1 MNRILIELKKN
12 MKECL
17 EKYVQDILPDDL
29 EDRGAIFYM
38 NGKNGT
44 EFDWYVNDKVSDFM
58 IFYNDEDNLGAV
70 KATIY
75 NNGELLI
82 YVYGE
87 QGKNVVQR
95 VQTNLDVTTD
105 EVLELAIIFKNKADE
120 LKIWD
125 ENIENI
131 ETDTHPDNDQ
141 INDFLSHA
149 HYYDDM
155 KARRQM
161 LGQAAY
167 VSKKIIDEGC
177 KIGYMCRDE
186 AVREHDS
193 GWAFMAGD
201 EDEEY
206 VENSKNIQLM
216 SIHQVVQI
224 DNLVWKYINSP
235 VGTRLVRVSDDEF
248 EPDEYD
254 NA

>member
-17 EKYVQDILPDDL
+17 EKYVPDILPDDL

-105 EVLELAIIFKNKADE
+105 EVLELAIIFRNK
-120 LKIWD
+120 
-125 ENIENI
+125 
-131 ETDTHPDNDQ
+131 
-141 INDFLSHA
+141 
-149 HYYDDM
+149 
-155 KARRQM
+155 
-161 LGQAAY
+161 
-167 VSKKIIDEGC
+167 
-177 KIGYMCRDE
+177 
-186 AVREHDS
+186 
-193 GWAFMAGD
+193 
-201 EDEEY
+201 
-206 VENSKNIQLM
+206 
-216 SIHQVVQI
+216 
-224 DNLVWKYINSP
+224 
-235 VGTRLVRVSDDEF
+235 
-248 EPDEYD
+248 PDEYD
-254 NA
+254 NE

>member
-1 MNRILIELKKN
+1 MNRLLIELKKN

-17 EKYVQDILPDDL
+17 EKYVSDILPDDL

-58 IFYNDEDNLGAV
+58 IFYNDKDNLGAV

-105 EVLELAIIFKNKADE
+105 EVLELAIIFRNKA
-120 LKIWD
+120 
-125 ENIENI
+125 
-131 ETDTHPDNDQ
+131 
-141 INDFLSHA
+141 
-149 HYYDDM
+149 
-155 KARRQM
+155 
-161 LGQAAY
+161 
-167 VSKKIIDEGC
+167 
-177 KIGYMCRDE
+177 
-186 AVREHDS
+186 
-193 GWAFMAGD
+193 
-201 EDEEY
+201 
-206 VENSKNIQLM
+206 
-216 SIHQVVQI
+216 
-224 DNLVWKYINSP
+224 
-235 VGTRLVRVSDDEF
+235 
-248 EPDEYD
+248 DEYD

>member
-17 EKYVQDILPDDL
+17 EKYVSDILPDDL

-105 EVLELAIIFKNKADE
+105 EVLELAIIFRNK
-120 LKIWD
+120 
-125 ENIENI
+125 
-131 ETDTHPDNDQ
+131 
-141 INDFLSHA
+141 
-149 HYYDDM
+149 
-155 KARRQM
+155 
-161 LGQAAY
+161 
-167 VSKKIIDEGC
+167 
-177 KIGYMCRDE
+177 
-186 AVREHDS
+186 
-193 GWAFMAGD
+193 
-201 EDEEY
+201 
-206 VENSKNIQLM
+206 
-216 SIHQVVQI
+216 
-224 DNLVWKYINSP
+224 
-235 VGTRLVRVSDDEF
+235 
-248 EPDEYD
+248 PDEYD
-254 NA
+254 NE

>member
-17 EKYVQDILPDDL
+17 EKYVPDILPDDL

-58 IFYNDEDNLGAV
+58 IFYNDKDNLGDV

-105 EVLELAIIFKNKADE
+105 EVLELAIIFRNKA
-120 LKIWD
+120 
-125 ENIENI
+125 
-131 ETDTHPDNDQ
+131 
-141 INDFLSHA
+141 
-149 HYYDDM
+149 
-155 KARRQM
+155 
-161 LGQAAY
+161 
-167 VSKKIIDEGC
+167 
-177 KIGYMCRDE
+177 
-186 AVREHDS
+186 
-193 GWAFMAGD
+193 
-201 EDEEY
+201 
-206 VENSKNIQLM
+206 
-216 SIHQVVQI
+216 
-224 DNLVWKYINSP
+224 
-235 VGTRLVRVSDDEF
+235 
-248 EPDEYD
+248 DEYD

>member
-17 EKYVQDILPDDL
+17 EKYVSDILPDDL

-58 IFYNDEDNLGAV
+58 IFYNDKDNLGDV

-105 EVLELAIIFKNKADE
+105 EVLELAIIFRNK
-120 LKIWD
+120 
-125 ENIENI
+125 
-131 ETDTHPDNDQ
+131 
-141 INDFLSHA
+141 
-149 HYYDDM
+149 
-155 KARRQM
+155 
-161 LGQAAY
+161 
-167 VSKKIIDEGC
+167 
-177 KIGYMCRDE
+177 
-186 AVREHDS
+186 
-193 GWAFMAGD
+193 
-201 EDEEY
+201 
-206 VENSKNIQLM
+206 
-216 SIHQVVQI
+216 
-224 DNLVWKYINSP
+224 
-235 VGTRLVRVSDDEF
+235 
-248 EPDEYD
+248 PDEYD

>member
-17 EKYVQDILPDDL
+17 EKYVSDILPDDL

-58 IFYNDEDNLGAV
+58 IFYNDKDNLGAV

-105 EVLELAIIFKNKADE
+105 EVL
-120 LKIWD
+120 
-125 ENIENI
+125 
-131 ETDTHPDNDQ
+131 
-141 INDFLSHA
+141 
-149 HYYDDM
+149 
-155 KARRQM
+155 
-161 LGQAAY
+161 
-167 VSKKIIDEGC
+167 
-177 KIGYMCRDE
+177 
-186 AVREHDS
+186 
-193 GWAFMAGD
+193 
-201 EDEEY
+201 
-206 VENSKNIQLM
+206 
-216 SIHQVVQI
+216 
-224 DNLVWKYINSP
+224 
-235 VGTRLVRVSDDEF
+235 
-248 EPDEYD
+248 
-254 NA
+254 

>member
-17 EKYVQDILPDDL
+17 EKYVSDILPDDL

-58 IFYNDEDNLGAV
+58 IFYNDKDNLGAV

-105 EVLELAIIFKNKADE
+105 EVLELAIIFRNKA
-120 LKIWD
+120 
-125 ENIENI
+125 
-131 ETDTHPDNDQ
+131 
-141 INDFLSHA
+141 
-149 HYYDDM
+149 
-155 KARRQM
+155 
-161 LGQAAY
+161 
-167 VSKKIIDEGC
+167 
-177 KIGYMCRDE
+177 
-186 AVREHDS
+186 
-193 GWAFMAGD
+193 
-201 EDEEY
+201 
-206 VENSKNIQLM
+206 
-216 SIHQVVQI
+216 
-224 DNLVWKYINSP
+224 
-235 VGTRLVRVSDDEF
+235 
-248 EPDEYD
+248 DEYD

>member
-17 EKYVQDILPDDL
+17 EKYVSDILPDDL

-58 IFYNDEDNLGAV
+58 IFYNDEDNLEAV

-105 EVLELAIIFKNKADE
+105 EVL
-120 LKIWD
+120 
-125 ENIENI
+125 
-131 ETDTHPDNDQ
+131 
-141 INDFLSHA
+141 
-149 HYYDDM
+149 
-155 KARRQM
+155 
-161 LGQAAY
+161 
-167 VSKKIIDEGC
+167 
-177 KIGYMCRDE
+177 
-186 AVREHDS
+186 
-193 GWAFMAGD
+193 
-201 EDEEY
+201 
-206 VENSKNIQLM
+206 
-216 SIHQVVQI
+216 
-224 DNLVWKYINSP
+224 
-235 VGTRLVRVSDDEF
+235 
-248 EPDEYD
+248 
-254 NA
+254 

>member
-17 EKYVQDILPDDL
+17 EKYVPDILPDDL
-29 EDRGAIFYM
+29 EDREAIFYM

-105 EVLELAIIFKNKADE
+105 EVLELAIIFRNK
-120 LKIWD
+120 
-125 ENIENI
+125 
-131 ETDTHPDNDQ
+131 
-141 INDFLSHA
+141 
-149 HYYDDM
+149 
-155 KARRQM
+155 
-161 LGQAAY
+161 
-167 VSKKIIDEGC
+167 
-177 KIGYMCRDE
+177 
-186 AVREHDS
+186 
-193 GWAFMAGD
+193 
-201 EDEEY
+201 
-206 VENSKNIQLM
+206 
-216 SIHQVVQI
+216 
-224 DNLVWKYINSP
+224 
-235 VGTRLVRVSDDEF
+235 
-248 EPDEYD
+248 PDEYD
-254 NA
+254 NE

>member
-17 EKYVQDILPDDL
+17 EKYVSDILPDDL

-58 IFYNDEDNLGAV
+58 IFYNDKDNLGAV

-105 EVLELAIIFKNKADE
+105 EVLELAIIFRNK
-120 LKIWD
+120 
-125 ENIENI
+125 
-131 ETDTHPDNDQ
+131 
-141 INDFLSHA
+141 
-149 HYYDDM
+149 
-155 KARRQM
+155 
-161 LGQAAY
+161 
-167 VSKKIIDEGC
+167 
-177 KIGYMCRDE
+177 
-186 AVREHDS
+186 
-193 GWAFMAGD
+193 
-201 EDEEY
+201 
-206 VENSKNIQLM
+206 
-216 SIHQVVQI
+216 
-224 DNLVWKYINSP
+224 
-235 VGTRLVRVSDDEF
+235 
-248 EPDEYD
+248 PDEYD
-254 NA
+254 NE

>member
-17 EKYVQDILPDDL
+17 EKYVPDILPDDL

-58 IFYNDEDNLGAV
+58 IFYNDKDNLGAV

-105 EVLELAIIFKNKADE
+105 EVLELAIIFRNK
-120 LKIWD
+120 
-125 ENIENI
+125 
-131 ETDTHPDNDQ
+131 
-141 INDFLSHA
+141 
-149 HYYDDM
+149 
-155 KARRQM
+155 
-161 LGQAAY
+161 
-167 VSKKIIDEGC
+167 
-177 KIGYMCRDE
+177 
-186 AVREHDS
+186 
-193 GWAFMAGD
+193 
-201 EDEEY
+201 
-206 VENSKNIQLM
+206 
-216 SIHQVVQI
+216 
-224 DNLVWKYINSP
+224 
-235 VGTRLVRVSDDEF
+235 
-248 EPDEYD
+248 PDEYD
-254 NA
+254 NE

>member
-17 EKYVQDILPDDL
+17 EKYVSDILPDDL

-58 IFYNDEDNLGAV
+58 IFYNDKDNLGAV

-105 EVLELAIIFKNKADE
+105 EVLELAIIFRNK
-120 LKIWD
+120 
-125 ENIENI
+125 
-131 ETDTHPDNDQ
+131 
-141 INDFLSHA
+141 
-149 HYYDDM
+149 
-155 KARRQM
+155 
-161 LGQAAY
+161 
-167 VSKKIIDEGC
+167 
-177 KIGYMCRDE
+177 
-186 AVREHDS
+186 
-193 GWAFMAGD
+193 
-201 EDEEY
+201 
-206 VENSKNIQLM
+206 
-216 SIHQVVQI
+216 
-224 DNLVWKYINSP
+224 
-235 VGTRLVRVSDDEF
+235 
-248 EPDEYD
+248 PDEYD

>member
-17 EKYVQDILPDDL
+17 EKYVPDILPDDL

-58 IFYNDEDNLGAV
+58 IFYNDEDNLEAV

-95 VQTNLDVTTD
+95 VQTNLDITTE
-105 EVLELAIIFKNKADE
+105 EVLELAIIFRNKA
-120 LKIWD
+120 
-125 ENIENI
+125 
-131 ETDTHPDNDQ
+131 
-141 INDFLSHA
+141 
-149 HYYDDM
+149 
-155 KARRQM
+155 
-161 LGQAAY
+161 
-167 VSKKIIDEGC
+167 
-177 KIGYMCRDE
+177 
-186 AVREHDS
+186 
-193 GWAFMAGD
+193 
-201 EDEEY
+201 
-206 VENSKNIQLM
+206 
-216 SIHQVVQI
+216 
-224 DNLVWKYINSP
+224 
-235 VGTRLVRVSDDEF
+235 
-248 EPDEYD
+248 DEYD

>member
-17 EKYVQDILPDDL
+17 EKYVPDILPDDL

-105 EVLELAIIFKNKADE
+105 EVL
-120 LKIWD
+120 
-125 ENIENI
+125 
-131 ETDTHPDNDQ
+131 
-141 INDFLSHA
+141 
-149 HYYDDM
+149 
-155 KARRQM
+155 
-161 LGQAAY
+161 
-167 VSKKIIDEGC
+167 
-177 KIGYMCRDE
+177 
-186 AVREHDS
+186 
-193 GWAFMAGD
+193 
-201 EDEEY
+201 
-206 VENSKNIQLM
+206 
-216 SIHQVVQI
+216 
-224 DNLVWKYINSP
+224 
-235 VGTRLVRVSDDEF
+235 
-248 EPDEYD
+248 
-254 NA
+254 